1 MDKRLFLLIL
11 VVSLFCLSAWPEE
24 GNTDE
29 SDLSVKINGIMTNIT
44 ILNDSSKTVL
54 IGNGRGTAIP
64 TSYSGIMTIPTTVVF
79 NDTIYSI
86 VGIAD
91 SAFYACRLSGIVLP
105 KTIGSLG
112 NYAFKQCKN
121 LKKVTLKAEQPFGI
135 RNEAFDSIASDCVLY
150 VPEGTLGAFHHVG
163 WTSDLFGGGLLETG
177 HDTKNYCLENGVTS
191 DYRTNVIYPDSNYS
205 FTRITSY
212 TYKSTTYKKYLPW
225 PVRIEVPVTH
235 GDGSLVLETWKGEQ
249 QVRSD
254 TFIVGQKFVNVW
266 NLVPQ
271 CDYTYHLYQLGAEG
285 EKSLVSEGEFTTEG
299 QVRMMN
305 IDGMKNFRD
314 IGGWVLPGNRRVR
327 YDRIFRSEEL
337 YYEPMNYFITPAGI
351 RELLNVQGIGA
362 EIDFG
367 GNSGHSP
374 VADSLEFIHGNDYQI
389 EPYVQGITGAP
400 FRYKNCFEKVV
411 EVLRQNKKVLFHC
424 TYGADRTGTFAFLLE
439 GLLGVSES
447 DMAKDY
453 ELSNFFYTSVRC
465 HRNDA
470 TRYKALVD
478 TIKTTFAGETFHEKI
493 EQMALSFGITQTD
506 IDDFRTLM
514 TVGPPGDSASFSKC
528 ATPIISY
535 DRGFL
540 RFTCATPGAQFLSQV
555 TVADARESNEAV
567 VPLTAC
573 YEVTVQAFA
582 EGYEDSDVV
591 KATLQWGDGGLT
603 VENMKIVATN
613 DVRSETGDVNGD
625 GEVGIGDIV
634 AITNIMA
641 GTPQDE

>member
-1 MDKRLFLLIL
+1 
-11 VVSLFCLSAWPEE
+11 
-24 GNTDE
+24 
-29 SDLSVKINGIMTNIT
+29 MTW
-44 ILNDSSKTVL
+44 
-54 IGNGRGTAIP
+54 
-64 TSYSGIMTIPTTVVF
+64 
-79 NDTIYSI
+79 
-86 VGIAD
+86 
-91 SAFYACRLSGIVLP
+91 
-105 KTIGSLG
+105 
-112 NYAFKQCKN
+112 
-121 LKKVTLKAEQPFGI
+121 KAEQPFGI
-135 RNEAFDSIASDCVLY
+135 GTEAFDSIASDCVLY

-327 YDRIFRSEEL
+327 YDCIFRSEEL